1 MPECDFAEHY
11 WKYARSTPF
20 YEKLIALIS
29 KHKATELHLLLEEEA
44 RPPKVVGENSRI
56 RKVIDPI
63 MPLGSRRR
71 EVAKAVGR
79 KLRGRS

>member
-1 MPECDFAEHY
+1 
-11 WKYARSTPF
+11 
-20 YEKLIALIS
+20 
-29 KHKATELHLLLEEEA
+29 LHLLLEEEA
-44 RPPKVVGENSRI
+44 RPPKVFGENSRS
-56 RKVIDPI
+56 RKVVDPI